1 MSEKPRIGSLVKY
14 ADELRHPLPWVGVV
28 VSLDNPYYEQSVHTS
43 VGVKW
48 AEFPAVVEEWVHEL
62 EIISEGR

>member
-14 ADELRHPLPWVGVV
+14 ADVLRHPLPWVGVV
-28 VSLDNPYYEQSVHTS
+28 VPLDNPRFRQAS

-48 AEFPAVVEEWVHEL
+48 IAYPAVVEEWAHEL
-62 EIISEGR
+62 EVVSEGR

>member
-14 ADELRHPLPWVGVV
+14 ARPVRHLYPHPGVGVV
-28 VSLDNPYYEQSVHTS
+28 VPLDNPCHQAS

-48 AEFPAVVEEWVHEL
+48 IAYPAVVEEYAHEL
-62 EIISEGR
+62 EVISESRR

>member
-14 ADELRHPLPWVGVV
+14 ADVLRHPLPWVGVV
-28 VSLDNPYYEQSVHTS
+28 VPLDNPYYVQSVHTS

-48 AEFPAVVEEWVHEL
+48 IAYPAVVEEWAHEL
-62 EIISEGR
+62 EVVSEGR